1 MFLSTYE
8 ILILI
13 GFSATKF
20 MFAAL
25 YMLPIQRIYW
35 WNSGLILLVGGTVG
49 MTLFY
54 FLGKQINFLI
64 DKLLSKRKRKKS
76 PKKVFSKNNRRF
88 ISVKNKYGLWGIS
101 LLSPV
106 LFSIPI
112 GCFLATRFYKNNST
126 TFAVMLIG
134 MVVWTIIMTFVKM
147 MF

>member
-1 MFLSTYE
+1 
-8 ILILI
+8 
-13 GFSATKF
+13 
-20 MFAAL
+20 
-25 YMLPIQRIYW
+25 
-35 WNSGLILLVGGTVG
+35 
-49 MTLFY
+49 
-54 FLGKQINFLI
+54 
-64 DKLLSKRKRKKS
+64 LLSKRKRKKS

-101 LLSPV
+101 LLTPV

-112 GCFLATRFYKNNST
+112 GCFLATRFYKTNST

>member
-35 WNSGLILLVGGTVG
+35 WNSGLILLVGGTLG
-49 MTLFY
+49 MTFFY
-54 FLGKQINFLI
+54 FLGKQINFWI
-64 DKLLSKRKRKKS
+64 DTLLNNRKKKKS
-76 PKKVFSKNNRRF
+76 PKKVFSKTNRRF

-101 LLSPV
+101 FLTPV

-112 GCFLATRFYKNNST
+112 GCFLATRFYKNNSA
-126 TFAVMLIG
+126 TFVVMLSG
-134 MVVWTIIMTFVKM
+134 MVVWTIIMTFVKL